1 MIKKPLFIGAIASII
16 ATSAIAN
23 QIVTSQ
29 TYVDNAD
36 ARKVDIAQGTGTNN
50 ANVGKTLIV
59 NSSGN
64 LELGSVDVP
73 TLPTGTPDAV
83 VTYDTNGDIG
93 GERGIYNYD
102 YDWLDE
108 EYYGDGSY
116 DESLDSQI
124 PTTSV
129 IKSALKYIAPAD
141 GVGFGVV
148 GGPLPNSSHI
158 IPSFSNIDGK
168 FGRLLT
174 VRTLDEV
181 GSWATYNAIPTVML
195 MNTEIGKK
203 QDKKTCTRWIENA
216 DETDENCL
224 LWNLP

>member
-1 MIKKPLFIGAIASII
+1 MSKTLLLGAIASII
-16 ATSAIAN
+16 AINSVVAN
-23 QIVTSQ
+23 TIVTSQ

-50 ANVGKTLIV
+50 ANVGKTLVV

-64 LELGSVDVP
+64 LELGSVNVP

-102 YDWLDE
+102 YAFLDE
-108 EYYGDGSY
+108 EIYDAGSY

-129 IKSALKYIAPAD
+129 IKTALKYIAPAY
-141 GVGFGVV
+141 GAGMGVV
-148 GGPLPNSSHI
+148 GSQLPDSPHT
-158 IPSFSNIDGK
+158 IPAFSDVDGK
-168 FGRLLT
+168 FARLRT

-203 QDKKTCTRWIENA
+203 QNKKTCTRWIENA